1 MYVLRFV
8 STFPPTYKVL
18 IKGNKIFEKRTE
30 KALKLLKNDPFYPS
44 LKSHKV
50 NTRNFGE
57 KWSSWITSDLRII
70 WDFDEA
76 KKQIILLLAI
86 TKHSGSHREYK

>member
-8 STFPPTYKVL
+8 STYPPTHKAL
-18 IKGNKIFEKRTE
+18 IKGNKVFEKRTE
-30 KALKLLKNDPFYPS
+30 KALKLLKKDPFYPS

-57 KWSSWITSDLRII
+57 KWSSRVAGDLRII
-70 WDFDEA
+70 WDFNE
-76 KKQIILLLAI
+76 KEKRIIILSAI
-86 TKHSGSHREYK
+86 TKHSGSHREYR

>member
-1 MYVLRFV
+1 MYVLHFA
-8 STFPPTYKVL
+8 STFAPTYKAL
-18 IKGNKIFEKRTE
+18 IKDNQELEKRAE

-44 LKSHKV
+44 LQSHKV

-70 WDFDEA
+70 WDFAAE
-76 KKQIILLLAI
+76 KKQIILLFAI
-86 TKHSGSHREYK
+86 TKHSGSYREYK

>member
-1 MYVLRFV
+1 MYAMVATPAFDE
-8 STFPPTYKVL
+8 TYKKL
-18 IKGNKIFEKRTE
+18 IKDSQEKEKRTK
-30 KALKLLKNDPFYPS
+30 KAIKLMRTDPFYPS

-50 NTRNFGE
+50 NTRNFGQ
-57 KWSSWITSDLRII
+57 KWSSFITGDLRII

-76 KKQIILLLAI
+76 KKKIILLFAV

>member
-1 MYVLRFV
+1 MYTPV
-8 STFPPTYKVL
+8 STSTFEDAYKKL
-18 IKGNKIFEKRTE
+18 IKGHLENEKRTK
-30 KALKLLKNDPFYPS
+30 KAIKLMRTNPFYPS

-57 KWSSWITSDLRII
+57 KWNSWVTSDLRII
-70 WDFDEA
+70 WDFDEVE
-76 KKQIILLLAI
+76 KQVILLLAI

>member
-1 MYVLRFV
+1 MVATPAFDE
-8 STFPPTYKVL
+8 TYKKL
-18 IKGNKIFEKRTE
+18 IKGAQDKEKRTK
-30 KALKLLKNDPFYPS
+30 KAIKLMRTDPFYPS

-50 NTRNFGE
+50 NTRNFGQ
-57 KWSSWITSDLRII
+57 KWSSFITGDLRII

-76 KKQIILLLAI
+76 KKKIILLFAV

>member
-1 MYVLRFV
+1 MYNLHFV
-8 STFPPTYKVL
+8 STFAATYKTLV
-18 IKGNKIFEKRTE
+18 KGNQELEKRTE
-30 KALKLLKNDPFYPS
+30 KSLGLLKNNPFYPS

-50 NTRNFGE
+50 NTRNFGG

-70 WDFDEA
+70 WDFDTEGVI
-76 KKQIILLLAI
+76 IILIFAI